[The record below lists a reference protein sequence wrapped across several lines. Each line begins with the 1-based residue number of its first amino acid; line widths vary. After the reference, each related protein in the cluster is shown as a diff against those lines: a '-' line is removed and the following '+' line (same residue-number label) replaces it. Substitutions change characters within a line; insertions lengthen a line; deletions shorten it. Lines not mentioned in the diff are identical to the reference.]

1 MLFFSG
7 DIIDVD
13 VSLKVGENVVNN
25 TFITPSR
32 LLDHQANNQ
41 NKEDHVHGG
50 LTIKMDDLSFET
62 EITADPVPII
72 QVIRNVSACSEI
84 RYPNSSKERN
94 RLQRDCIFH
103 NITSLKDTSILLEES
118 FDLDVDS
125 FLKKAGP
132 FAEWIKENV
141 EKSEN
146 TTLPYR

>member
-1 MLFFSG
+1 MFFFSG

-72 QVIRNVSACSEI
+72 QVIRNVSACYES
-84 RYPNSSKERN
+84 
-94 RLQRDCIFH
+94 DCIFY
-103 NITSLKDTSILLEES
+103 NITSLRDTSILFEES
-118 FDLDVDS
+118 FYFDVDS

-132 FAEWIKENV
+132 FAEWIIYTV
-141 EKSEN
+141 IDSEQF
-146 TTLPYR
+146 TVPYR